1 MNTHSTHLIPADLDE
16 SMITM
21 LQSLESKIRDKTGS
35 EVVLLAYRSTEHDAS
50 DAKAHV

>member
-16 SMITM
+16 STITQ

-35 EVVLLAYRSTEHDAS
+35 EVVLLAYRSNEVDA
-50 DAKAHV
+50 AHPETHA